1 MNVWGL
7 NNAGAQ
13 KDFSI
18 IHVHA
23 WVGNMVVDN
32 VECRL
37 NSFRAIVIYR

>member
-7 NNAGAQ
+7 NNADAQ
-13 KDFSI
+13 KDFSV

-37 NSFRAIVIYR
+37 NSLTTLTEHL